1 MSKTHRDIEQTT
13 ILSGERFSHPSTM
26 SRRSPAD
33 IHRDVEDFTV
43 QNGYQFSLSLR
54 MLLIMQA
61 SENSPTRMRI
71 VILHK
76 GIVDPIGRKRRSLVA
91 LYKKAALIFER
102 LSVNQ
107 DHIWNF

>member
-1 MSKTHRDIEQTT
+1 M
-13 ILSGERFSHPSTM
+13 F
-26 SRRSPAD
+26 
-33 IHRDVEDFTV
+33 
-43 QNGYQFSLSLR
+43 
-54 MLLIMQA
+54 LIMQA
-61 SENSPTRMRI
+61 SENSPTRMRV

-91 LYKKAALIFER
+91 LHKKAALIFES